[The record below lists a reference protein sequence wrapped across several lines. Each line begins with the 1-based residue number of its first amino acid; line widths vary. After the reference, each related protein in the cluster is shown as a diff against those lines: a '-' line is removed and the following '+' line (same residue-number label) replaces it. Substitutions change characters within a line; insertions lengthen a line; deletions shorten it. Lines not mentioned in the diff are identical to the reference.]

1 MTNLT
6 TGETLEDTAHI
17 VITGRGQLNEVS
29 WPDVPGLR
37 TFKGKIMHS
46 AEWDDE
52 YVSFSYNRSHA
63 C

>member
-1 MTNLT
+1 MTDLT

-29 WPDVPGLR
+29 WPEIPGLR
-37 TFKGKIMHS
+37 AFKGKIMHS

-52 YVSFSYNRSHA
+52 
-63 C
+63 